1 MPSYFFDTS
10 ALVKLY
16 HNEEGSE
23 RVEDMFNERDSM
35 ALISEMG
42 AVEMHSALA
51 KKVRTKEINEEQMNH
66 ALQSFYGDYVDGRIE
81 VVAMDYAH
89 YTDAVILILQYSTQ
103 SRLRTLDAI
112 QLAVSMRLHQR
123 GALTHFVCADQVLC
137 DVGEMVGLQV
147 INPTLS

>member
-23 RVEDMFNERDSM
+23 RVEELFNERDSTV
-35 ALISEMG
+35 LISELG
-42 AVEMHSALA
+42 AVEIHSALA
-51 KKVRTKEINEEQMNH
+51 RKVTTKEINEEQMND

-89 YTDAVILILQYSTQ
+89 YTDAVLLILKYSTQ

-123 GALTHFVCADQVLC
+123 RALTLFVCADQVLC
-137 DVGEMVGLQV
+137 DVAGMAGLQV
-147 INPTLS
+147 INPAVS